1 MASVRMSNAVQFA
14 VIVLLSAAQF
24 LSDRINIERSRYR
37 EHLISFAAAISIT
50 YLLFNFLPKAYTESS
65 GFTLFLPLITGFAFI
80 HLLEKFFYKEYAAR
94 FSLKKVKTYHDE
106 LHFLVLFI
114 YHFVIGAVLVGLLE
128 TDLKSGMLF
137 LPPLMM
143 FSTIGNWSLH
153 HAYLQQIPYRRM
165 LLASSTILGALFSKS
180 SLNSPLIETMMVNF
194 AAGILLFMVVRES
207 IPAPKQGKPLTFVAG
222 IVVYT
227 LMLFLL
233 KTHF

>member
-1 MASVRMSNAVQFA
+1 MNQLVPFA
-14 VIVLLSAAQF
+14 LVLSLSAVQF
-24 LSDRINIERSRYR
+24 LSDRISIERSKYR
-37 EHLISFAAAISIT
+37 EHLISFAAAIAIT
-50 YLLFNFLPKAYTESS
+50 YLLFNFLQKAYMESS

-80 HLLEKFFYKEYAAR
+80 HLLEKFFYRNYAAR
-94 FSLKKVKTYHDE
+94 FSIKKVRTYHDE

-114 YHFVIGAVLVGLLE
+114 YHFVIGAVLIGLLE
-128 TDLKSGMLF
+128 TDLKSGILF

-153 HAYLQQIPYRRM
+153 HTYLRQLPYRRL
-165 LLASSTILGALFSKS
+165 LLASSTVLGALFAKS
-180 SLNSPLIETMMVNF
+180 SLTSPLIETVMVNF

-207 IPAPKQGKPLTFVAG
+207 IPSPKQGKPLTFVAG

-227 LMLFLL
+227 LMLFML